1 MFGRQTLPA
10 HLKSPQF
17 INHMAYGEMHSMTQ
31 TALLSE
37 AMEVPIKKRYPTEQK
52 DYYRVYA
59 R

>member
-1 MFGRQTLPA
+1 
-10 HLKSPQF
+10 
-17 INHMAYGEMHSMTQ
+17 MAYGEMHSMTQ